1 MNGAVSFGAMSTID
15 NPALRQFCARM
26 GESLVL
32 AQVLIRRAGA
42 GYELRQ
48 VEDGEVAAE
57 SLRRVTPAEARR
69 LAQFTGTGEFRPLK
83 SAPTLARGWLM
94 AAANERQLEL
104 ALAGLY
110 PGALADWHAAAGAN
124 PPVTPF
130 RDFVNRQS
138 GMYRIAA
145 KLSDAQAA
153 EVIGAGCDA
162 SRCLKRRLWTV
173 DGLAPDGPEGK
184 SLIPCLEPCAV
195 LLEMLRLAGRAAR
208 ERGEIGACNRR
219 ETE

>member
-1 MNGAVSFGAMSTID
+1 MSIID
-15 NPALRQFCARM
+15 NLALRQFVAQI
-26 GESLVL
+26 GEGLVL
-32 AQVLIRRAGA
+32 AQVLVRRAGA

-48 VEDGEVAAE
+48 VEDGGAKAE
-57 SLRRVTPAEARR
+57 SLRPVAPTEARR
-69 LAQFTGTGEFRPLK
+69 LAQFTAGGEFRPLK
-83 SAPTLARGWLM
+83 SAPTLARGWVIS
-94 AAANERQLEL
+94 AANDGQLEL

-110 PGALADWHAAAGAN
+110 PGALADWHAARGAN

-145 KLSDAQAA
+145 KLNDAQAA
-153 EVIGAGCDA
+153 EVIRVGCEV

-173 DGLAPDGPEGK
+173 NGLAEDGPGGK

-195 LLEMLRLAGRAAR
+195 LLEMARLAGRAAR
-208 ERGEIGACNRR
+208 ERGQIQTCNQA
-219 ETE
+219 EKE

>member
-1 MNGAVSFGAMSTID
+1 
-15 NPALRQFCARM
+15 M

-32 AQVLIRRAGA
+32 AQVLIRRSGA
-42 GYELRQ
+42 GYELRH
-48 VEDGEVAAE
+48 DADREVAAE
-57 SLRRVTPAEARR
+57 SLRRVRPEEARK

-83 SAPTLARGWLM
+83 SAPTLARGWLIN
-94 AAANERQLEL
+94 ATDDGQLEL

-110 PGALADWHAAAGAN
+110 PGALADWHAVSGEN

-145 KLSDAQAA
+145 KLNDAQAA

-162 SRCLKRRLWTV
+162 TRCLKCRWWTV
-173 DGLAPDGPEGK
+173 EGLAPDGPEGK
-184 SLIPCLEPCAV
+184 SLIPCLEPCAI
-195 LLEMLRLAGRAAR
+195 LLEMARLAGRAAR
-208 ERGEIGACNRR
+208 ERGEIGACNRQ